1 MSIDQYV
8 IKQVPETLSEIVP
21 CLMDLGAA
29 AIDLKVEKDEEE
41 TVVAAATNITGLGI
55 RYGVSLV
62 VKEDSPLI
70 GDSPECTPER
80 AKQLLDEA
88 VGRCVVVQSDTA
100 GIDPATILFILQV
113 AKTLYDLWK
122 NRKK

>member
-1 MSIDQYV
+1 MSVDQYV
-8 IKQVPETLSEIVP
+8 IKQIPETLPEVVP

-29 AIDLKVEKDEEE
+29 AIDLKVTENEEE
-41 TVVAAATNITGLGI
+41 TVAVAATNIIGLGV

-62 VKEDSPLI
+62 AKDDSPLI

-88 VGRCVVVQSDTA
+88 VGRCVVVQSDPA